1 MRQHVRAP
9 RAAAFCVLLSFALL
23 FCGHAAAQTKESPQE
38 TFERAMRERERGD
51 LHEAIRSFHA
61 ILDEHPGLNRARLE
75 LAVAYYHALDHR
87 AALEQ
92 ARRVLAD
99 PATPPAVRATV
110 ERLVAQIEAEAA
122 PHRSGGFVSAGW
134 LYDSNVSAGPAS
146 PSYEFG
152 GSLIS
157 LDPNAVQRSDHGL
170 LVTLGGSHRYLSAFR
185 PGLGGREG
193 ALLWQSQALFSVLEY
208 QRESAFDLQ
217 VLTLTTGPA
226 WISPPRLRLLAPLQ
240 YDRLELGGEHYLDL
254 LGVSPAAI
262 LGTAAGAEL
271 TADAQLQKRAYKRAI
286 DAGRDS
292 DYYSLG
298 LQAGRVVAGMTLQ
311 AGARLSRDDADDAQ
325 WDYRGSELFALAAA
339 RPAERTT
346 AYLRLTYT
354 RNRYDEPDPVAASG
368 RTDRETRLAL
378 GASYSFGS
386 GSPEPWSANATLL
399 AVRHDSDVAFYAFNR
414 RQVSVTLT
422 RSF

>member
-1 MRQHVRAP
+1 MR
-9 RAAAFCVLLSFALL
+9 ALL
-23 FCGHAAAQTKESPQE
+23 AVLALVAAQASAQSPQE
-38 TFERAMRERERGD
+38 TFERALRERERGD

-99 PATPPAVRATV
+99 PATPPAVRANV

-122 PHRSGGFVSAGW
+122 PHRFGGFASAGF

-146 PSYEFG
+146 PSYEVG
-152 GSLIS
+152 GSLIP
-157 LDPNAVQRSDHGL
+157 LDPNAVRRSDNAL
-170 LVTLGGSHRYLSAFR
+170 LVTLGGSHRYLSALR
-185 PGLGGREG
+185 PGVGGREG
-193 ALLWQSQALFSVLEY
+193 ALLWQSQALFSLLEY
-208 QRESAFDLQ
+208 RREGDYDLQ

-226 WISPPRLRLLAPLQ
+226 WISPPRLRFLAPLQ
-240 YDRLELGGEHYLDL
+240 YDRLQLGGEHYLDL
-254 LGVSPAAI
+254 FGVSPAVI
-262 LGTAAGAEL
+262 FGTPAGGEL
-271 TADAQLQKRAYKRAI
+271 TVDAQLQKRGYHRSV

-292 DYYSLG
+292 DYYGLG

-311 AGARLSRDDADDAQ
+311 AGARFSRDDADDAR
-325 WDYRGSELFALAAA
+325 WDYRGTEWFALIAG

-346 AYLRLTYT
+346 AYARLTFT
-354 RNRYDEPDPVAASG
+354 RNRYDEPDPIAAID
-368 RTDRETRLAL
+368 RTDRETRVAL
-378 GASYSFGS
+378 GASYRFGE

-399 AVRHDSDVAFYAFNR
+399 AIRHRSDVALYAFDR
-414 RQVSVTLT
+414 RQVSFTLN